1 MTNDIIPIIAFLFIV
16 SIYCIALFYKINDR
30 VLFYEALDQGDVYN
44 VYIEDSDAV
53 FPLVIENIYNY
64 DLTSY
69 VDITFDYV
77 KYYKVP
83 TSLIYKIIKNSFE
96 YQTIIKMLEKY
107 KYTE

>member
-1 MTNDIIPIIAFLFIV
+1 MENEIIPIIAFLFIV
-16 SIYCIALFYKINDR
+16 SIYCIAVFCKINDR
-30 VLFYEALDQGDVYN
+30 VLFYEALDEGNVYN
-44 VYIEDSDAV
+44 VYIEDGEAV
-53 FPLVIENIYNY
+53 FPLVIEKIHNY

-77 KYYKVP
+77 KYYNVP
-83 TSLIYKIIKNSFE
+83 TYILYKIIKNSFE